1 MTLLTKAAVY
11 STGRIVWE
19 PPAIYKTY
27 CPINV
32 EFFPFDQQ
40 ECFMKFGSW
49 TYDGHEVRDFNHTIH
64 LIPSRQYLITIPSHS
79 NQIPPTPSNPND
91 PIPSYPTLSHNIQL
105 DLFLSH
111 LVASISIQPYPIQ
124 TDSIP
129 PYSNQFHPT
138 TPYPTTPNPPH
149 LGS

>member
-64 LIPSRQYLITIPSHS
+64 PIPSRQYLITIPSHS
-79 NQIPPTPSNPND
+79 NQIPPTPSNPTD
-91 PIPSYPTLSHNIQL
+91 PIPSYPTLSHHIQL
-105 DLFLSH
+105 YLFLSH

-124 TDSIP
+124 TNSIP
-129 PYSNQFHPT
+129 PYSTQFHPT
-138 TPYPTTPNPPH
+138 TPYPTNPNPPH
-149 LGS
+149 PGS

>member
-49 TYDGHEVRDFNHTIH
+49 TYDGHEVRVFNHTIH
-64 LIPSRQYLITIPSHS
+64 LIPSRQYLITIPSK
-79 NQIPPTPSNPND
+79 SNPTD
-91 PIPSYPTLSHNIQL
+91 PIKSYPTLSHHIQL

-124 TDSIP
+124 TNSIP
-129 PYSNQFHPT
+129 PYSTQFHPT
-138 TPYPTTPNPPH
+138 TPYPTNPNPPH